1 MLKDIF
7 DFLTIF
13 LALAAFVISIITAM
27 THRKEL
33 ITSAISSN
41 RIEWI
46 KEVRALMF
54 DFITEYKINTNK
66 TRLHILSSHIMLY
79 LNRQNDYS
87 EFVDAVRR
95 CVDLEYSETNHLHLV
110 NSTQDMLN
118 SVWRRM
124 KLETGLKVNYDN
136 NVKAKLKK
144 DNQKLYEAGEKFTN
158 VI

>member
-1 MLKDIF
+1 MLKDVF
-7 DFLTIF
+7 DFITIF
-13 LALAAFVISIITAM
+13 LAFAAFVISIVTAITN
-27 THRKEL
+27 RKKL

-54 DFITEYKINTNK
+54 DFINEYKINTNK
-66 TRLHILSSHIMLY
+66 TRLHILASQIMLY

-87 EFVDAVRR
+87 EFVDAIRR
-95 CVDLEYSETNHLHLV
+95 CVDFEYSESNHLHLV

-124 KLETGLKVNYDN
+124 KLETGLNTNYDHYII
-136 NVKAKLKK
+136 AQLKK
-144 DNQKLYEAGEKFTN
+144 DKQKLHEAGEKFTN